1 MIRLTKKGAKMN
13 KLKKLQR
20 GFTLIELMIT
30 VAIIGILAAIALPNY
45 SEYVKKANR
54 RAAQAEMMDI
64 SNRQQQFLFAN
75 RAYADKITLVSS
87 GYTLPTDV
95 SAKYGYDVTATN
107 DVAAPPTYT
116 ITFTPSGSQ
125 ASDGAL
131 SLNNN
136 GTKTPAD
143 KW

>member
-1 MIRLTKKGAKMN
+1 M
-13 KLKKLQR
+13 QR

-30 VAIIGILAAIALPNY
+30 VAIIGILAAIALPSY

-75 RAYADKITLVSS
+75 RDYANKTTLESS
-87 GYTLPTDV
+87 GYGLPTEV
-95 SAKYGYDVTATN
+95 SAKYTYAVTVNNTAT
-107 DVAAPPTYT
+107 PPTYT
-116 ITFTPSGSQ
+116 IAFTPVVGSSQ

-131 SLNNN
+131 SLTNN
-136 GTKTPAD
+136 GTKTPPG

>member
-1 MIRLTKKGAKMN
+1 MN
-13 KLKKLQR
+13 KLKKLQQ

-30 VAIIGILAAIALPNY
+30 VAIIGILAAIALPSY

-75 RAYADKITLVSS
+75 RAYADTTALASS
-87 GYTLPTDV
+87 GYGLPTEV
-95 SAKYGYDVTATN
+95 STEYSYAVTVNNTAT
-107 DVAAPPTYT
+107 PPTYT

-136 GTKTPAD
+136 GTKTPAS

>member
-1 MIRLTKKGAKMN
+1 MNRQKKM
-13 KLKKLQR
+13 QR

-30 VAIIGILAAIALPNY
+30 VAIIGILAAIALPSY

-75 RAYADKITLVSS
+75 RSYADKTTLESS
-87 GYTLPTDV
+87 GFGLPTDV
-95 SAKYGYDVTATN
+95 SAKYTYAVTVNNTAT
-107 DVAAPPTYT
+107 PPTYT
-116 ITFTPSGSQ
+116 ITFTSTGSQ
-125 ASDGAL
+125 ASDGNL

-136 GTKTPAD
+136 GKKIPAD

>member
-1 MIRLTKKGAKMN
+1 MN
-13 KLKKLQR
+13 KLKKLQQ

-30 VAIIGILAAIALPNY
+30 VAIIGILAAIALPSY

-75 RAYADKITLVSS
+75 RSYADKTTLESS
-87 GYTLPTDV
+87 GFGLPTDV
-95 SAKYGYDVTATN
+95 SAKYSYAVTVNNTAT
-107 DVAAPPTYT
+107 PPTYT
-116 ITFTPSGSQ
+116 ITFTSTGSQ
-125 ASDGAL
+125 ASDGNL

-136 GTKTPAD
+136 GKKIPAD